1 MKKLRRISG
10 LLGLTGVLLGAFGA
24 HALKATLI
32 ARGMS
37 DVWEKAVLYHLV
49 HTVAV
54 FAATMTLSGPRPWL
68 ARAAISWTVGVIL
81 FSGSLYAFALG
92 GPRWLVYVT
101 PLGGLLFLLGWS
113 FVVVDG
119 ALEKT

>member
-10 LLGLTGVLLGAFGA
+10 LLGLIGVALGAFGA

-37 DVWEKAVLYHLV
+37 DVWETAVLYHLI
-49 HTVAV
+49 HAVAV
-54 FAATMTLSGPRPWL
+54 FAATTALSGPRPWL
-68 ARAAISWTVGVIL
+68 ARAAISWTIGVIL

-92 GPRWLVYVT
+92 GPHWLVYVT

-113 FVVVDG
+113 LVVVDG
-119 ALEKT
+119 ALEKN